1 MGLKLFNTLSRS
13 VQEFVPLDPAGKRVG
28 MYVCGPTV
36 YDYGHIGNFRTFVF
50 SDLVRRYL
58 EFKGYEV
65 RHVMNIT
72 DVEDKIIKRVRETG
86 KPLREYTGFYEQEF
100 LKDLDE
106 LRCLRPHDLPHATD
120 FIPDI
125 VSLIE
130 KLLARGIAYKAND
143 GSVYFSIEKYRG
155 CGCQYGQL
163 VKLNFDE
170 MRVGARVS
178 SDEYDKES
186 LADFALWK
194 ARVPDDGEVFWD
206 SPWGQGRPGWHIEC
220 SAMSMK
226 LLGPSFDLH
235 LGGEDLTFPHHEDEI
250 AQSEGA
256 GLQPAGQRFVKYWLH
271 GAHLLVEGKKMSKS
285 LGNFFTLRDLLA
297 KGFTG
302 RQVRFL
308 LLNASYRETFNFTI
322 EGLEGARTALARVDE
337 CIAKL
342 IGVSEGRNA
351 KPDAELLAKFSE
363 AMDDDL
369 NVSAAWGAVFE
380 WVRETNRRL
389 ASHRIAALDAAAL
402 LAAWERLNG
411 VFGLGY
417 RAITGNLSATIQVA
431 LTATAT
437 VGEPVAGDVSVLLQ
451 ERQAARQAKD
461 FKRSDAI
468 RDELKAKGWTI
479 EDTPKGPRLKRL

>member
-1 MGLKLFNTLSRS
+1 MALKLFNTLARS
-13 VQEFVPLDPAGKRVG
+13 VQDFVPLDPAGRRVG
-28 MYVCGPTV
+28 MYCCGPTV

-58 EFKGYEV
+58 EFKGYQV
-65 RHVMNIT
+65 RHVMNVT

-86 KPLREYTGFYEQEF
+86 KSLREYTGFYEQEF

-125 VSLIE
+125 IALIE
-130 KLLARGIAYKAND
+130 KLIARGLAYKAGD

-170 MRVGARVS
+170 MRVGERVS

-194 ARVPDDGEVFWD
+194 ARVPEDGEVFWD

-235 LGGEDLTFPHHEDEI
+235 LGGEDLAFPHHEDEI

-256 GLQPAGQRFVKYWLH
+256 GVQAPGQRFVKYWLH

-297 KGFTG
+297 KGFAG
-302 RQVRFL
+302 REVRYL
-308 LLNASYRETFNFTI
+308 LLSAHYRETSNFTL
-322 EGLEGARTALARVDE
+322 EGLEGARSALARIDE
-337 CIAKL
+337 CLGKL
-342 IGVSEGRNA
+342 REAGAQRAASV
-351 KPDAELLAKFSE
+351 PLASAPLITAFT
-363 AMDDDL
+363 AALDDDL
-369 NVSAAWGAVFE
+369 NVSAAWAAVFD
-380 WVRETNRRL
+380 WVRETNKVL
-389 ASHRIAALDAAAL
+389 ASNALSPDEAASA
-402 LAAWERLNG
+402 LAAWDKIDQVL
-411 VFGLGY
+411 GLGAP
-417 RAITGNLSATIQVA
+417 REESAPP
-431 LTATAT
+431 
-437 VGEPVAGDVSVLLQ
+437 ELLKLLD
-451 ERQAARQAKD
+451 ERQAARKAKD
-461 FKRSDAI
+461 FKRADAI
-468 RDELKAKGWTI
+468 RDELKAKGWLI
-479 EDTPKGPRLKRL
+479 EDTPKGPKLKRA

>member
-1 MGLKLFNTLSRS
+1 MALKLFNTLTRS
-13 VQEFVPLDPAGKRVG
+13 VQEFVPLDAAGKRVG

-58 EFKGYEV
+58 EFKVFEV

-86 KPLREYTGFYEQEF
+86 KALREYTGFYEQEF
-100 LKDLDE
+100 LKDLEE

-120 FIPDI
+120 FIPEI
-125 VSLIE
+125 IALIE
-130 KLLARGIAYKAND
+130 KLLARGMAYKAAD

-155 CGCQYGQL
+155 CGCEYGQL

-170 MRVGARVS
+170 MLVGERVS
-178 SDEYDKES
+178 SDEYEKEAV
-186 LADFALWK
+186 ADFALWK
-194 ARVPDDGEVFWD
+194 ARVPEDGAVFWE

-235 LGGEDLTFPHHEDEI
+235 LGGEDLAVPHHEDEI

-256 GLQPAGQRFVKYWLH
+256 GLQAPGQRFVKYWLH

-302 RQVRFL
+302 REVRFL
-308 LLNASYRETFNFTI
+308 LLSAYYRETFNFTL
-322 EGLEGARTALARVDE
+322 EGLEGARAALGRIDE
-337 CIAKL
+337 CVGKL
-342 IGVSEGRNA
+342 KVAAGTAQGSANPA
-351 KPDAELLAKFSE
+351 LLDRFQE
-363 AMDDDL
+363 ALDDNL
-369 NVSAAWGAVFE
+369 NVSAAWAVVFD
-380 WVRETNRRL
+380 WVRETNKELAAMRPEAAATAL
-389 ASHRIAALDAAAL
+389 ASWQQLD
-402 LAAWERLNG
+402 R
-411 VFGLGY
+411 VFGLGAA
-417 RAITGNLSATIQVA
+417 RETEAPPELLA
-431 LTATAT
+431 LL
-437 VGEPVAGDVSVLLQ
+437 EQ
-451 ERQAARQAKD
+451 RQAARQAKD

-468 RDELKAKGWTI
+468 REELKGRGWTI
-479 EDTPKGPRLKRL
+479 EDTPKGPRLKRI

>member
-1 MGLKLFNTLSRS
+1 MALKLFNTLSRS
-13 VQEFVPLDPAGKRVG
+13 VQEFVPLDANAQKVG

-36 YDYGHIGNFRTFVF
+36 YDHGHIGNFRTFVF
-50 SDLVRRYL
+50 ADLVRRYL
-58 EFKGYEV
+58 EFKDFQV

-86 KPLREYTGFYEQEF
+86 KSLREYTGFYEQEF

-120 FIPDI
+120 FIPEI
-125 VSLIE
+125 IALIE
-130 KLLARGIAYKAND
+130 KLIARGIAYKAND

-170 MRVGARVS
+170 MRVGERVS

-194 ARVPDDGEVFWD
+194 ARVPDDGAVFWL
-206 SPWGQGRPGWHIEC
+206 SPWGEGRPGWHIEC

-235 LGGEDLTFPHHEDEI
+235 LGGEDLAFPHHEDEI

-256 GLQPAGQRFVKYWLH
+256 GVQPPGQRFVKYWLH

-285 LGNFFTLRDLLA
+285 LGNFFTLRDLLV

-302 RQVRFL
+302 REVRCL
-308 LLNASYRETFNFTI
+308 LLSALYRETFNFTL
-322 EGLEGARTALARVDE
+322 EGLEGARQKLARIDE
-337 CIAKL
+337 CLAKL
-342 IGVSEGRNA
+342 
-351 KPDAELLAKFSE
+351 KELACSGTGIADPTFISRFTE
-363 AMDDDL
+363 ALDNDL
-369 NVSAAWGAVFE
+369 NVSAAWGVVFD
-380 WVRETNRRL
+380 WVRETNKEL
-389 ASHRIAALDAAAL
+389 ASGAMNASAAATA
-402 LAAWERLNG
+402 LASWQEVDR
-411 VFGLGY
+411 VFGLG
-417 RAITGNLSATIQVA
+417 APQEEGAPPELQA
-431 LTATAT
+431 LL
-437 VGEPVAGDVSVLLQ
+437 E
-451 ERQAARQAKD
+451 ERQAARKARD
-461 FKRSDAI
+461 FKKSDAI
-468 RDELKAKGWTI
+468 RDELKAKGWAI
-479 EDTPKGPRLKRL
+479 EDTPKGPRLKKL